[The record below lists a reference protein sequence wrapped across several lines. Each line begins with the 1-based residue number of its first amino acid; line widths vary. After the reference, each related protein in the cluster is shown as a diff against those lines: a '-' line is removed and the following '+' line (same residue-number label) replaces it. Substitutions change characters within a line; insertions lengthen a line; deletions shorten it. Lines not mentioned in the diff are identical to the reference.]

1 MLLQGTL
8 AYLAPEVLD
17 EWVAKSKGREP
28 VPVKACTADMWSAG
42 CLLLEALTGR
52 NPFQVSYIHHKKQN
66 PVSGVLNLLDYLG
79 C

>member
-52 NPFQVSYIHHKKQN
+52 NPFQVRRHMSSQETQPRSSNKIT
-66 PVSGVLNLLDYLG
+66 
-79 C
+79 

>member
-52 NPFQVSYIHHKKQN
+52 NPFQVRRHMLSQETQPRSSNKIT
-66 PVSGVLNLLDYLG
+66 
-79 C
+79 